1 MHKLSCSVAC
11 GILPDQGS
19 NPSLLRRQAD
29 SLPLSHQGRP
39 PCLLIDLKTSE
50 ILACSGKT
58 AAQAGKRKLLET
70 ASLWDLQSPRFRIML
85 TVT

>member
-58 AAQAGKRKLLET
+58 AAQAGKKEET
-70 ASLWDLQSPRFRIML
+70 PGDRVTVGFTESPL
-85 TVT
+85 